1 MLEDSIRGL
10 PEDLKLV
17 KLVLVPQEGSK
28 LAKLAKLVPVL
39 REGLEPLVRV
49 RAQEREQGR
58 ELERELGR
66 GLEPELEPEPVREL
80 EREQV
85 RELVP
90 VPELLEGLKPAELL
104 ARLELVVDPQ
114 TIRTPG

>member
-1 MLEDSIRGL
+1 MLEDSTREL
-10 PEDLKLV
+10 P
-17 KLVLVPQEGSK
+17 EGSK

-39 REGLEPLVRV
+39 QEGLEPLVRV
-49 RAQEREQGR
+49 RAQERELGR
-58 ELERELGR
+58 EP
-66 GLEPELEPEPVREL
+66 EPEPEPVREL
-80 EREQV
+80 EREQGRETEPEQV

-114 TIRTPG
+114 TIWTPG